1 VTADAGAPDALDALA
16 ARLPSHVRHDVATGP
31 LTTYGAGGPARLA
44 ITVRD
49 DDELAEVARA
59 VAADPTVP
67 VLVIGLGSNLL
78 VCDDGFD
85 GLVVVLGPSFADIE
99 IDGTRVR
106 AGARAKLPVVA
117 RQTAGAGLTG
127 FEWAA
132 GVPGSIGGAV
142 RMNAGVPDADM
153 ADALTRV
160 RVVDLASGED
170 GVVAA
175 SQLSLAYR
183 SSSIRPDQVVV
194 WAELELAPGDPAVA
208 RAAIKEKTQWRR
220 DHQPGGRNAGSV
232 FTNPDGTSAG
242 RLIDEAGC
250 KGLRIGSAEVS
261 TKHANFIQSD
271 EGGRAQD
278 IWDLMVEVRRRV
290 HEATGVD
297 LHPETCLV
305 GFDPM
310 PELAS

>member
-1 VTADAGAPDALDALA
+1 MNLPAGAVDDLA
-16 ARLPSHVRHDVATGP
+16 ARLPASVRSAVPTGP
-31 LTTYGAGGPARLA
+31 LTTYGAGGPAALA

-49 DDELAEVARA
+49 EDELAGVARA
-59 VAADPTVP
+59 VAGSEAQIP
-67 VLVIGLGSNLL
+67 VLVVGLGSNLL
-78 VCDDGFD
+78 VCDAGFD
-85 GLVVVLGPSFADIE
+85 GLVVVLGPAFADIA

-142 RMNAGVPDADM
+142 RMNAGVPDADL
-153 ADALTRV
+153 ADSLTRV

-170 GVVAA
+170 GVVSAPE
-175 SQLSLAYR
+175 LSLGYR
-183 SSSIRPDQVVV
+183 SSSIRPAQVVV
-194 WAELELAPGDPAVA
+194 WAELELAPADPEVA
-208 RAAIKEKTQWRR
+208 RATIKEKTQWRR

-232 FTNPDGTSAG
+232 FTNPPGTSAG

-250 KGLRIGSAEVS
+250 KGLRVGTAEVS
-261 TKHANFIQSD
+261 PKHANFIQSD

-290 HEATGVD
+290 HERTGVA

-310 PELAS
+310 PELGP

>member
-1 VTADAGAPDALDALA
+1 MTAADALDDLA
-16 ARLPSHVRHDVATGP
+16 ARLPAHVRRSVPTGP
-31 LTTYGAGGPARLA
+31 LTTYGAGGPAALA
-44 ITVRD
+44 LTVRD
-49 DDELAEVARA
+49 EDELADAARA
-59 VAADPTVP
+59 VAATDPRPP

-78 VCDDGFD
+78 VADEGFD
-85 GLVVVLGPSFADIE
+85 GLVIVLGPAFADIAIE
-99 IDGTRVR
+99 GTRVR

-142 RMNAGVPDADM
+142 RMNAGVPDAEV
-153 ADALTRV
+153 ADHLVRV

-170 GVVAA
+170 GVVPA
-175 SQLSLAYR
+175 SELSLGYR
-183 SSSIRPDQVVV
+183 TSSLRPEQVVV
-194 WAELELAPGDPAVA
+194 WAELELAAGDPEAA

-232 FTNPDGTSAG
+232 FTNPEGTSAG

-250 KGLRIGSAEVS
+250 KGLRVGTAEVS
-261 TKHANFIQSD
+261 PKHANFIQSD

-290 HEATGVD
+290 HQRTGIV

-305 GFDPM
+305 GFGPM
-310 PELAS
+310 PEPDA

>member
-1 VTADAGAPDALDALA
+1 VTALA
-16 ARLPSHVRHDVATGP
+16 AAIDELAERLGGTARRSVATGP
-31 LTTYGAGGPARLA
+31 LTTYGAGGPAALA
-44 ITVRD
+44 VTVRD
-49 DDELAEVARA
+49 DDELAAVARS
-59 VAADPTVP
+59 VAATRPAVP

-78 VCDDGFD
+78 VADAGFD
-85 GLVVVLGPSFADIE
+85 GLVVVLGPAFAE
-99 IDGTRVR
+99 ISISGTTVH

-142 RMNAGVPDADM
+142 RMNAGVPDAEI
-153 ADALTRV
+153 ADCLTRV

-170 GVVAA
+170 GVVSAA
-175 SQLSLAYR
+175 QLELGYR
-183 SSSIRPDQVVV
+183 SSSIRPEQVVV
-194 WAELELAPGDPAVA
+194 WAELELTPGDPGVA

-220 DHQPGGRNAGSV
+220 DNQPGGRNAGSV
-232 FTNPDGTSAG
+232 FTNPPGTSAG

-250 KGLRIGSAEVS
+250 KGLRVGTAEVS
-261 TKHANFIQSD
+261 PKHANFIQSD

-290 HEATGVD
+290 FEHSGVA

-305 GFDPM
+305 GFGPM
-310 PELAS
+310 PEVGP